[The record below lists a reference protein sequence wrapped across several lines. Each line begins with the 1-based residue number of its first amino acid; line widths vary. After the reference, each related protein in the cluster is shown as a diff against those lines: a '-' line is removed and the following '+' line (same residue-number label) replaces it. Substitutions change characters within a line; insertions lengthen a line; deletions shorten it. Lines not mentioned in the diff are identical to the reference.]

1 MRDLEIQPTAAVYN
15 IIINAFSVRNM
26 YSEAEETYR
35 HMQENKVEPDA
46 ITFETL
52 MGMYCEMHDYK
63 QVNRVSKT
71 ECDCVPLSPVL
82 GSLAGCSE
90 QQHWLSPL
98 SAYQRALLVIPSF
111 AVNWMLHP
119 RILA

>member
-1 MRDLEIQPTAAVYN
+1 MEIQPTAAVYN

-35 HMQENKVEPDA
+35 HMQENKVEADA

-71 ECDCVPLSPVL
+71 ECICVPLSPVL
-82 GSLAGCSE
+82 GSVAGCSE
-90 QQHWLSPL
+90 QQHWL
-98 SAYQRALLVIPSF
+98 VHI
-111 AVNWMLHP
+111 VNGDCS
-119 RILA
+119 

>member
-63 QVNRVSKT
+63 QVNGSQRRSVIASLFLQ
-71 ECDCVPLSPVL
+71 CLLPLLAVL
-82 GSLAGCSE
+82 SSNTGYPHCRLIYGHCS
-90 QQHWLSPL
+90 
-98 SAYQRALLVIPSF
+98 
-111 AVNWMLHP
+111 
-119 RILA
+119 